1 MQWTTAKI
9 RQSFLDFFQQR
20 GHEIVPSASIIP
32 RGDATLLFTNAGMV
46 PFKDYF
52 LGIRT
57 PTAKRVADSQKC
69 LRISGKHNDLEA
81 VGRDT
86 YHHTFF
92 EMLGNWSFGDY
103 YKEAAIPWHWE
114 LITKVWKI
122 PTERL
127 WATIYTDDD
136 EAESHWKKI
145 PDLLPGRILRFEK
158 ENFWEM
164 GDTGPCGPCSEIHFD
179 RGEDACK
186 GATHAGLECAVNV
199 EGCERFVEL
208 GNLVFIQYNRD
219 ASGKLTPLPMKHVD
233 TGTGLERIAA
243 AVQSIESGKLL
254 GNYDIDLFQTIIRKI
269 ENVVTKVGNFNK
281 YGDSEESDISYRAI
295 ADHARTMSFLI
306 VEGLRPG
313 NSDREYVLRRII
325 RRAARHARLLGVGMI
340 DRLLID
346 ACDGVIA
353 AMGDAYSELKAAQGT
368 IEKVVREEE
377 QRFHATLLMGEQ
389 FLQNELHVL
398 RNEEYRKQRPA
409 SDELYQTGEAVGWKM
424 TLPGEVAFKLYDT
437 YGFPL
442 DLTQDILRNEDV
454 DVDVAE
460 FQHLM
465 DQQRQRGR
473 AARGGAVGPEIIT
486 PSGGGSRF
494 VGYHDYET
502 NSEINFVARDAV
514 ANEGGKVGVVATLE
528 TPFYPEGGGQI
539 GDRGVIESESG
550 ALFEV
555 KDTRRSGAYILHTG
569 VLLNGGPN
577 DFDLGRRVHLKVD
590 RERRDASM
598 RNHSATHILHYA
610 LRDVLGDKVHQAG
623 SLVAPDRLRFDFHHN
638 GAISEGDL
646 QTIEEEINARVRENA
661 TVRMDEMAYDDA
673 IKAGALAFFGDKYG
687 DVVRVIRMG
696 DFSVELCGGTHV
708 NATGQIGLFKLEAES
723 GIAAGVRRIE
733 AQTGQG
739 ALEAVRKREKILE
752 DIGHYLGA
760 RDAQALDRLEKLVA
774 REKELEKK
782 LRAMEQKL
790 ASGAAEGAG
799 SGETVIVANGVK
811 IVTRKVEGIEA
822 ASLRGIADS
831 MRQKHG
837 SCIVVV
843 GSSLGDKV
851 ALVVAVTPDL
861 AGKHKAGDIIKAI
874 APMVG
879 GSGGGRPD
887 FAQAGGKDPSKLD
900 AALAKVASLVS

>member
-9 RQSFLDFFQQR
+9 RQSFLDFFKER

-52 LGIRT
+52 LSIRT

-127 WATIYTDDD
+127 WTTIYTDDD
-136 EAESHWKKI
+136 EADGHWKKI

-164 GDTGPCGPCSEIHFD
+164 GDTGPCGPCSEIHYD
-179 RGEDACK
+179 RGEAACK
-186 GATHAGLECAVNV
+186 GTSHKGQQCAVNV
-199 EGCERFVEL
+199 DGCERFVEL

-233 TGTGLERIAA
+233 TGSGLERIAA
-243 AVQSIESGKLL
+243 AIQSIETGKLL
-254 GNYDIDLFQTIIRKI
+254 GNYDIDLFQTIIKRI
-269 ENVVTKVGNFNK
+269 ERVTGELGNGAR
-281 YGDSEESDISYRAI
+281 YGQNEEFDISFRAI
-295 ADHARTMSFLI
+295 ADHARTMSFLAA
-306 VEGLRPG
+306 EGLTPG
-313 NSDREYVLRRII
+313 NSDREYVMRRII
-325 RRAARHARLLGVGMI
+325 RRAARHGRYLGIHSAFLAQVQK
-340 DRLLID
+340 
-346 ACDGVIA
+346 GVID
-353 AMGDAYSELKAAQGT
+353 AMGDAYPELRAEATKIA
-368 IEKVVREEE
+368 EVVTAEEV
-377 QRFHATLLMGEQ
+377 RFGETLDRGL
-389 FLQNELHVL
+389 ELIDAE
-398 RNEEYRKQRPA
+398 RA
-409 SDELYQTGEAVGWKM
+409 KM
-424 TLPGEVAFKLYDT
+424 KSGGSRILSGEVAFKLYDT

-442 DLTQDILRNEDV
+442 DLTQDVLRSDGIE
-454 DVDVAE
+454 VDVAGFE
-460 FQHLM
+460 ALM
-465 DQQRQRGR
+465 DQQRERAR
-473 AARGGAVGPEIIT
+473 AARKDDTSTPEIQLAAGT
-486 PSGGGSRF
+486 SSRF
-494 VGYHDYET
+494 VGYHEYE
-502 NSEINFVARDAV
+502 RDAEIL
-514 ANEGGKVGVVATLE
+514 AASGKDGESIAIVVAE
-528 TPFYPEGGGQI
+528 TPFYPEGGGQV
-539 GDRGVIESESG
+539 GDRGVIEAESG
-550 ALFEV
+550 ALLEV
-555 KDTRRSGAYILHTG
+555 VDTRKAEGSIVHIGR
-569 VLLNGGPN
+569 LLRGEIGE
-577 DFDLGRRVHLKVD
+577 FEKGRRVHLKVD

-623 SLVAPDRLRFDFHHN
+623 SLVDPNRLRFDFHHQ

-646 QTIEEEINARVRENA
+646 QTIEEEINTRVRENA
-661 TVRMDEMAYDDA
+661 PVHQDEMAYNDA

-708 NATGQIGLFKLEAES
+708 DATGQIGMFKLEAES
-723 GIAAGVRRIE
+723 GIAAGVRRVE
-733 AQTGQG
+733 ALTGQG

-782 LRAMEQKL
+782 LRALEQKL
-790 ASGAAEGAG
+790 ASGATDGTT
-799 SGETVIVANGVK
+799 SGENVVVANGVK
-811 IVTRKVEGIEA
+811 IVTRKLEGIEA
-822 ASLRGIADS
+822 ASLREIADK

-843 GSSLGDKV
+843 GSNLGDKV

-874 APMVG
+874 APIVG

-900 AALAKVASLVS
+900 AALAQVASLVR

>member
-9 RQSFLDFFQQR
+9 RQSFLDFFKER

-122 PTERL
+122 PVERL

-179 RGEDACK
+179 RGEGACK
-186 GATHAGLECAVNV
+186 GATHAGVECAVNV
-199 EGCERFVEL
+199 DGCERFVEL

-243 AVQSIESGKLL
+243 AVQSIETGKLL
-254 GNYDIDLFQTIIRKI
+254 GNYDIDLFQIIIQGI
-269 ENVVTKVGNFNK
+269 EEIVVSTRTRESK
-281 YGDSEESDISYRAI
+281 YQPTHISGPPYGRDPKSDISYRAI
-295 ADHARTMSFLI
+295 ADHSRAMCMLAC
-306 VEGLRPG
+306 EGLVPG
-313 NSDREYVLRRII
+313 NSDREYVMRRLI
-325 RRAARHARLLGVGMI
+325 RRAARHGRYLGI
-340 DRLLID
+340 DRPFL
-346 ACDGVIA
+346 AKVA
-353 AMGDAYSELKAAQGT
+353 EAVQVAMGSAYPELLNEGDR
-368 IEKVVREEE
+368 IRKVLTDEEI
-377 QRFHATLLMGEQ
+377 RFGETLDRGLDII
-389 FLQNELHVL
+389 
-398 RNEEYRKQRPA
+398 RNERNKLAHGSGPRIL
-409 SDELYQTGEAVGWKM
+409 SGE
-424 TLPGEVAFKLYDT
+424 TAFKLFDT
-437 YGFPL
+437 FGFPL
-442 DLTQDILRNEDV
+442 DLTQDVLRNDGIE
-454 DVDVAE
+454 VDVAGFE
-460 FQHLM
+460 RLM
-465 DQQRQRGR
+465 DDQRERAR
-473 AARGGAVGPEIIT
+473 AARKNDMAAPEIQLAAGT
-486 PSGGGSRF
+486 SSRF
-494 VGYHDYET
+494 VGYHEYELDA
-502 NSEINFVARDAV
+502 EILASNKDGDSVAI
-514 ANEGGKVGVVATLE
+514 VVAE
-528 TPFYPEGGGQI
+528 TPFYPEGGGQT
-539 GDRGVIESESG
+539 GDRGVIEAESG
-550 ALFEV
+550 ALLEV
-555 KDTRRSGAYILHTG
+555 VDTRKAEGSIVHVGR
-569 VLLNGGPN
+569 LLRGEIGE
-577 DFDLGRRVHLKVD
+577 FEKGRRVHLKVD

-623 SLVAPDRLRFDFHHN
+623 SLVDPNRLRFDFHHQ
-638 GAISEGDL
+638 GAISAGDL

-661 TVRMDEMAYDDA
+661 PVRMDEMAYDDA

-708 NATGQIGLFKLEAES
+708 DATGQIGMFKLEAES
-723 GIAAGVRRIE
+723 GIAAGVRRVE
-733 AQTGQG
+733 ALTGAG

-760 RDAQALDRLEKLVA
+760 RDAQALERLEKLVA

-790 ASGAAEGAG
+790 ASGAADGVT
-799 SGETVIVANGVK
+799 SGENVVVANGVK
-811 IVTRKVEGIEA
+811 IVTRKLEGIEA

-843 GSSLGDKV
+843 GSNLSDKV